1 MKNGYFCTINPAFFI
16 LFPYKVLLRS
26 VTNKHLCILNGHTLR
41 FFMKRLI
48 LLFFSVLT
56 FIQAK
61 AQFPIPGATTRVNV
75 VGKVSA
81 TIIDSLTNKPVD
93 YASTSLVRI
102 SDNKAVNGAVSD
114 EKGKISIQNVS
125 PGKYKLTIGFIGY
138 TTKVLN
144 VTTTPEKP
152 DLNLGTIRLAS
163 TANNLAEVTVT
174 GQKALVETKIDKVV
188 YNAEQ
193 DVTIA
198 GGNASDVMRK
208 VPMLSVDIDGNVS
221 LRGSSQVRVLI
232 NGKPSGTMANSV
244 ADALKMIPAE
254 QIKSVEVITS
264 PSAKY
269 DAEGSGGIINIIT
282 KKKTAQGVSGSVNA
296 SAGTRQNNGNFSL
309 NTRQGRLGVTSN
321 LGVQYAIP
329 QDTRVVLLNENYNP
343 ASSLA
348 QEGFTKSK
356 RWGGNGNI
364 GVDYDINNY
373 NNISTNLK
381 YNRFETGNDGMLA
394 VLRRVGDLQSAFS
407 RETNSEASM
416 SNFDWTA
423 DYRRTTKREGE
434 EFSVSGQ
441 ASFGRNVN
449 DFVTRYLYPDE
460 NPMEV
465 NGDNTGKNNEYT
477 LQADYTYPF
486 SKVVVLETGLKGIFR
501 SIESKY
507 QDTEQDFD
515 YGQDVGAA
523 YGVIS
528 FKLAKTLSFKGGL
541 RAEYTNING
550 TAGSSLDFKNDYFN
564 LFPSAILSQAFSP
577 RTTLKLSYNKRM
589 QRPSL
594 FYLNPFLDESDPENQ
609 RQGNPALSPE
619 ITDIIEL
626 GYSTYVKGSVI
637 NASVFY
643 RNTQDVI
650 ESVFNP
656 SQRLTTYFN
665 VGTSKS
671 FGFNTF
677 ASYNPVPKWTLMGN
691 FNINSYEVM
700 DPSTNSST
708 GVYAN
713 YSVFLRSALSIKGGW
728 NTEIFGV
735 YNGSRRSFQGTT
747 GAMAFYGGALKK
759 DIMNKKATVGLNVF
773 NVFARDLHI
782 ETRNETPEFLQSTNI
797 YYPIRSFGV
806 NFSYNFGKI
815 NFNAKPK
822 KKSIKNDDL
831 KQGEQ
836 QMGGQM
842 GGPGQG

>member
-1 MKNGYFCTINPAFFI
+1 MVDCLLQGVTFCGF
-16 LFPYKVLLRS
+16 
-26 VTNKHLCILNGHTLR
+26 CILMAYTLGIY
-41 FFMKRLI
+41 MKRLL
-48 LLFFSVLT
+48 LLFFSVLSI
-56 FIQAK
+56 IQAK
-61 AQFPIPGATTRVNV
+61 AQFPIGGATTRITV

-81 TIIDSLTNKPVD
+81 TIVDSLSNKPVD

-102 SDNKAVNGAVSD
+102 SDNKAINGAVSD
-114 EKGKISIQNVS
+114 EKGKIALQNVS

-138 TTKVLN
+138 TTKVLM
-144 VTTTPEKP
+144 VTTTPERP
-152 DLNLGTIRLAS
+152 DLNLGTIRLVGTS
-163 TANNLAEVTVT
+163 NNLAEVTVT
-174 GQKALVETKIDKVV
+174 GQKALVETKIDKLV

-193 DVTIA
+193 DVTVA

-282 KKKTAQGVSGSVNA
+282 KKKTAQGVSGAVNL

-329 QDTRVVLLNENYNP
+329 QDTRVELLNENYN
-343 ASSLA
+343 LNTTL
-348 QEGFTKSK
+348 QQLGTTKSK
-356 RWGGNGNI
+356 RWGGNGNV

-373 NNISTNLK
+373 NSLSTSLK
-381 YNRFETGNDGMLA
+381 YNRFETGNDG
-394 VLRRVGDLQSAFS
+394 VLGVLSRAGNNQSSFA
-407 RETNSEASM
+407 RESNSEAAM

-423 DYRRTTKREGE
+423 DYRRTSKREGE
-434 EFSVSGQ
+434 EFSISGQ
-441 ASFGRNVN
+441 GSFGRNVN
-449 DFVTRYLYPDE
+449 DFVTRYVYPDAAA
-460 NPMEV
+460 MEII
-465 NGDNTGKNNEYT
+465 GDNTGKNNEYT
-477 LQADYTYPF
+477 LQTDYTYPF
-486 SKVVVLETGLKGIFR
+486 SKSVILETGLKGISR
-501 SIESKY
+501 NIESKY

-515 YGQDVGAA
+515 YGQDVAAA

-528 FKLAKTLSFKGGL
+528 FKLAKKLSFKGGF

-550 TAGSSLDFKNDYFN
+550 TAGNTFDFKNDYFN
-564 LFPSAILSQAFSP
+564 LFPSAIISQAFSQ
-577 RTTLKLSYNKRM
+577 RTSLKLSYNRRM

-594 FYLNPFLDESDPENQ
+594 FYLNPFLDETDPENK
-609 RQGNPALSPE
+609 RQGNPALNPE
-619 ITDIIEL
+619 LTDVLEL
-626 GYSTYVKGSVI
+626 GYSTFIKGSMI

-650 ESVFNP
+650 ESVFYP
-656 SQRLTTYFN
+656 GQKLTSYFN

-671 FGFNTF
+671 YGFNTF
-677 ASYNPVPKWTLMGN
+677 ASYNPLPKWTLMGN
-691 FNINSYEVM
+691 LSLNSYEVM
-700 DPSTNSST
+700 NPTTNEST

-713 YSVFLRSALSIKGGW
+713 YTLFMRSAVSFTGGW

-735 YNGSRRSFQGTT
+735 YNGARRSFQGTT

-759 DIMNKKATVGLNVF
+759 DIMKKKATIGVNVF

-782 ETRNETPEFLQSTNI
+782 ETRNESAEFLQTTNI

-815 NFNAKPK
+815 NFNAQPK
-822 KKSIKNDDL
+822 KKSIKNDDV

-842 GGPGQG
+842 GGAGQG